1 MTNEPITGE
10 WQTDQFGR
18 RFRMVGNCKEYEPEI
33 NGLPRSVFF
42 ASQKAQK
49 EQDAINRKRENE
61 AMAAQPQ
68 GICPFK
74 ESKNALHANCTRNCA
89 FFQDTSCV
97 FASINIKPTK
107 DTKDMLCPIGRKCHD
122 RCVMY
127 NHGCMLTCIVKGI
140 QPGKE

>member
-1 MTNEPITGE
+1 MTNEPFTGE

-61 AMAAQPQ
+61 AMAAAIIATQ
-68 GICPFK
+68 
-74 ESKNALHANCTRNCA
+74 
-89 FFQDTSCV
+89 
-97 FASINIKPTK
+97 
-107 DTKDMLCPIGRKCHD
+107 
-122 RCVMY
+122 
-127 NHGCMLTCIVKGI
+127 KGS
-140 QPGKE
+140 EDA